1 MRDEQERDGN
11 MDEWVDGWRV
21 QKTGEGKEE
30 EDAAGVV
37 YYQTVTSTT
46 MQMMHTVVGQACDCL
61 VPSAAQD
68 SETPTTAK
76 EKKIYKEKK
85 RMSEMKQLFE
95 CE

>member
-1 MRDEQERDGN
+1 
-11 MDEWVDGWRV
+11 
-21 QKTGEGKEE
+21 
-30 EDAAGVV
+30 
-37 YYQTVTSTT
+37 
-46 MQMMHTVVGQACDCL
+46 MMHTVVGQACDCL